1 MIKYIKLNIIYYLKK
16 LINIIILKIMDQMGK
31 STKNELKIIVVGSS
45 GTGKTSFVNKWVKDT
60 FDESYKATIV
70 SEFSYKIYD
79 YKDKSYKIQLWDL
92 AGMDQNIC
100 ITKIFSKD
108 SHGCIVLSDITDEK
122 TLNECIKWK
131 NTVDETTK
139 FLDGTILPSILIR
152 NKIDLLENEDNND
165 DEAQMKEFCEAHK
178 FLRYFK
184 TSAKTG
190 TNIEEAMNF
199 LISTIIDKIDNLVKS
214 GKNPF
219 EKDRESLVLDNN
231 KHKENNKEN
240 NAGGCC

>member
-1 MIKYIKLNIIYYLKK
+1 
-16 LINIIILKIMDQMGK
+16 MDQMSK
-31 STKNELKIIVVGSS
+31 TTKNDIKIIVVGNS
-45 GTGKTSFVNKWVKDT
+45 GTGKTSFVNKWIKDT

-70 SEFSYKIYD
+70 SEFSFKVID

-108 SHGCIVLSDITDEK
+108 SHGCIVVSDITNEK
-122 TLNECIKWK
+122 TLPECVKWK

-139 FLDGTILPSILIR
+139 FIDDSNIPAILIR
-152 NKIDLLENEDNND
+152 NKVDLLEENNDNDNEDEN
-165 DEAQMKEFCEAHK
+165 MIKEFCEKNK
-178 FLRYFK
+178 FLRCFK

-199 LISTIIDKIDNLVKS
+199 LISNIIDRMDKIAQS
-214 GKNPF
+214 GSNPF
-219 EKDRESLVLDNN
+219 EKQRESLVLQKSKNSDNN
-231 KHKENNKEN
+231 KDNNMN
-240 NAGGCC
+240 GCC

>member
-1 MIKYIKLNIIYYLKK
+1 
-16 LINIIILKIMDQMGK
+16 MDKMSK
-31 STKNELKIIVVGSS
+31 TTKNDIKIIVVGNS
-45 GTGKTSFVNKWVKDT
+45 GTGKTSFVNKWIKDT

-70 SEFSYKIYD
+70 SEFSFKVID

-108 SHGCIVLSDITDEK
+108 SHGCIVVSDITNEK
-122 TLNECIKWK
+122 TLPECVKWK

-139 FLDGTILPSILIR
+139 FIDDSNIPAILIR
-152 NKIDLLENEDNND
+152 NKVDLLEENNDNDND
-165 DEAQMKEFCEAHK
+165 DENMIKEFCEKNK
-178 FLRYFK
+178 FLRCFK

-199 LISTIIDKIDNLVKS
+199 LISNIIDRMDKIAQS
-214 GKNPF
+214 GSNPF
-219 EKDRESLVLDNN
+219 EKQRESLVLQKSKNSDNN
-231 KHKENNKEN
+231 KDNNMN
-240 NAGGCC
+240 GCC

>member
-1 MIKYIKLNIIYYLKK
+1 
-16 LINIIILKIMDQMGK
+16 MGK
-31 STKNELKIIVVGSS
+31 STKNELKIIVVGNS
-45 GTGKTSFVNKWVKDT
+45 GTGKTSFVNKWIKDT
-60 FDESYKATIV
+60 FDENYKATIV

-108 SHGCIVLSDITDEK
+108 SNGCIVLSDITNER
-122 TLNECIKWK
+122 TLNECVKWK

-139 FLDGTILPSILIR
+139 FLDGTNIPAILIR
-152 NKIDLLENEDNND
+152 NKVDLLEENDENED
-165 DEAQMKEFCEAHK
+165 DEDMIKDFCEK
-178 FLRYFK
+178 NNFLKCFK

-190 TNIEEAMNF
+190 TNIEEAMIF
-199 LISTIIDKIDNLVKS
+199 LISNIVEKLEKISLS
-214 GKNPF
+214 GNNPF
-219 EKDRESLVLDNN
+219 EKRESLVLDNN

-240 NAGGCC
+240 NNNGCC